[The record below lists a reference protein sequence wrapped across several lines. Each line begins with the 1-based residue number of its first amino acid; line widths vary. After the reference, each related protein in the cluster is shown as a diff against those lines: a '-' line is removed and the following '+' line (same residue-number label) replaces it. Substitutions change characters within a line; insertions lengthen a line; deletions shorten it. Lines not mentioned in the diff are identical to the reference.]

1 MNAKKYL
8 ILVLMILV
16 IFGPFPHELNCMNLR
31 KFSVLFKKSHK
42 ENGIEKPMKELQN
55 KLQNKLSVQEDE
67 ANREIIRKY
76 LLPLAGRTSVLNDFV
91 NRF

>member
-16 IFGPFPHELNCMNLR
+16 IVGQFPHELNCIELR
-31 KFSVLFKKSHK
+31 KFSVLFKKSRK
-42 ENGIEKPMKELQN
+42 EKGIEKPMKELQN
-55 KLQNKLSVQEDE
+55 KLSVQEDE
-67 ANREIIRKY
+67 TKREIIRKY
-76 LLPLAGRTSVLNDFV
+76 LLPHAGRTSFMNDFI